1 MKNKQIKFS
10 GRFMTVYTFDKHM
23 PDGTYDDFE
32 VCEYR
37 PSVKFFV
44 FNERKEILLVREYRH
59 EVNKDVLRIPGGFID
74 DGETPQEAIVREC
87 QEELGVK
94 PNKILQYAIR
104 YQGYDEE
111 RKPSEYAYL
120 CSELMD
126 SPLPSADRHEYVH
139 EVIPM
144 DLDDVANQ
152 ILEGKMNNDWR
163 GLIFLRMKRDIEQGK
178 IQL

>member
-1 MKNKQIKFS
+1 MNNKQIRFQ
-10 GRFMTVYTFDKHM
+10 GRFMTVYTFDKLM
-23 PDGTYDDFE
+23 PDGSYDHFE

-59 EVNKDVLRIPGGFID
+59 DVNKDVLRIPGGFID
-74 DGETPQEAIVREC
+74 DGETPQEAVLREC
-87 QEELGVK
+87 QEELNVK
-94 PNKILQYAIR
+94 PNKIVQYAVR

-120 CSELMD
+120 CSELID
-126 SPLPSADRHEYVH
+126 APLRSADKHEYIH
-139 EVIPM
+139 EVVPM
-144 DLDDVANQ
+144 SLDEVAKL
-152 ILEGKMNNDWR
+152 ILDGTINNDWR

-178 IQL
+178 IPL